1 MCPQT
6 VTQMLQLYCAM
17 SLAMIITFTGVPLH
31 CSSEAEEKKTSPLL
45 FIVLLFSVCLQWRG
59 PVL

>member
-31 CSSEAEEKKTSPLL
+31 CSSEAEETNQS
-45 FIVLLFSVCLQWRG
+45 FAIYCTVIFCLQWRG